1 MISWAISVPSISDSP
16 SAVNVFSSLV
26 QCFCKVSL
34 GIPWSCLKSSSTP
47 HFSFTSVNVS
57 NLSCSDLRAEST
69 AVLKNIT
76 LSHTTCHLLQGII
89 HGLICSLIGKLPFS
103 TPQSLL
109 LSSGSMLRASQSSL
123 AIDWTSAN
131 PVCLYSEREVFALLM
146 SLTAMSICIEL
157 DWSSLFT
164 WFMEVRMSSHTK

>member
-1 MISWAISVPSISDSP
+1 MISWAISVPSISDSH

-57 NLSCSDLRAEST
+57 LRAEST

-131 PVCLYSEREVFALLM
+131 PVCLYSAREVFALLM